1 MASKLTCWTGLSW
14 SFGFTNS
21 VTPKF
26 LAVKEIKNQNHRQHV
41 NRNIY
46 LCIPLMTHPYRNE
59 QGSDQHQW
67 FLKPQPSLLL
77 HKPKYQYKIRDLEIL
92 SNPLAFA
99 RNYRTQQQRKL
110 TARPT
115 APNPKTATVWPFW
128 GFATFKVAPMPTS
141 TKTNRPMENNK
152 KIVGILS
159 LI

>member
-1 MASKLTCWTGLSW
+1 MASKLTSWTGLSW

-67 FLKPQPSLLL
+67 FLKPQLSLRL
-77 HKPKYQYKIRDLEIL
+77 HKPKYQYKIRDLEFFLIL
-92 SNPLAFA
+92 LQLPETIEHSNKE
-99 RNYRTQQQRKL
+99 NSQQGQQHPIQRRL
-110 TARPT
+110 QFD
-115 APNPKTATVWPFW
+115 PFGVLQHSKW
-128 GFATFKVAPMPTS
+128 HPCLQAQKQIDQW
-141 TKTNRPMENNK
+141 KIIK